1 MNEKYEEALK
11 SAEKYYEKSEESLY
25 EELGLRIQDITN
37 VGGYERAQKF
47 EAEFEEAADDLLSF
61 GDLKKIGQ
69 RWMENIKNKLM
80 EMICS
85 KDNSELKKI
94 TEGKTIPQ
102 VVAGLVTAGLVST
115 LAPPA
120 WIIIAVTILVI
131 KLMDAGIEAACE
143 TCKESQKD
151 NF

>member
-1 MNEKYEEALK
+1 LDERYESALK
-11 SAEKYYEKSEESLY
+11 TAEKYYEESEESLY

-37 VGGYERAQKF
+37 VGGYERSQKF
-47 EAEFEEAADDLLSF
+47 DAEFEEAAVDLFSF

-85 KDNSELKKI
+85 KEQSELKKI

-102 VVAGLVTAGLVST
+102 VVAGLVTAGIVST
-115 LAPPA
+115 FAPPA
-120 WIIIAVTILVI
+120 WIIIAVTILVTKI
-131 KLMDAGIEAACE
+131 MDAGIEAACE
-143 TCKESQKD
+143 TWKESQKD
-151 NF
+151 D